1 MNIYVATLL
10 GLLFVVV
17 YSAFCTFIFN
27 LNYRCMNNGKNF
39 NIQQIMVN
47 MLLQGGF
54 ALILMIII
62 IYLSYFN

>member
-1 MNIYVATLL
+1 MNIYVAILL

-27 LNYRCMNNGKNF
+27 LNYRRMNNEKNP
-39 NIQQIMVN
+39 NRQQIMIN

-54 ALILMIII
+54 ALIWIII
-62 IYLSYFN
+62 MIYLSYFN